1 MPGPLGP
8 PWMSSLS
15 ASTPS
20 ETSRSRDG
28 EVFKDVVLSS
38 DDVASLLCVSDDVA
52 SLMCVSDDVAS
63 LLCVFRMTWHLLGVV
78 FGVDLRAMDVRHGDV
93 PPCGPGGPR
102 RRDVCARVSDGLVT
116 PWCVCFRGPSS
127 KVGVLD
133 VWGLLGRSGVCV
145 RATWDAALDAWSA
158 GLCEEG
164 VGGHCGWRGS
174 PWALGGREMPRAFP
188 STPQPGG
195 NG

>member
-1 MPGPLGP
+1 VDAIAVGLHPLIDIPECGVV
-8 PWMSSLS
+8 
-15 ASTPS
+15 
-20 ETSRSRDG
+20 D
-28 EVFKDVVLSS
+28 VFKDVVLSS
-38 DDVASLLCVSDDVA
+38 DDVASPLCV
-52 SLMCVSDDVAS
+52 C
-63 LLCVFRMTWHLLGVV
+63 RMTWQLLRRCES
-78 FGVDLRAMDVRHGDV
+78 GVDLRPMDVRHGDV

-133 VWGLLGRSGVCV
+133 VWGLLGRSGVCL

-158 GLCEEG
+158 GLCEKG

-195 NG
+195 KRVRTPRRSRVARSVSCHALSLCVRDA